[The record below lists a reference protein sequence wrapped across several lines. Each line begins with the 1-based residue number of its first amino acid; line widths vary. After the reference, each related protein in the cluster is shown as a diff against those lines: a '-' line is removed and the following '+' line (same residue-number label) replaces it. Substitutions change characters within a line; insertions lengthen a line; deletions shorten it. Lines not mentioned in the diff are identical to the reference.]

1 MFLDSSR
8 NNDGVRR
15 CMRAFDWASLR
26 LRSEPA
32 LSQAEGMTGQMALS
46 LEEERAVKYQ
56 RVHNKGAHMRPFV

>member
-32 LSQAEGMTGQMALS
+32 LSEAEGMTGQMALS
-46 LEEERAVKYQ
+46 LEEERA
-56 RVHNKGAHMRPFV
+56 